1 MDCLLTAKLQRA
13 TRARAGPSHVGFTM
27 RGVATSFATS
37 FAKQLWSE
45 VKTHGPTVRLT
56 LPSDLRKKSSS
67 RVPKSSPKPDVHSP
81 VSSLPPPPA
90 KPPGG

>member
-13 TRARAGPSHVGFTM
+13 TRARAGPSHVGVTM
-27 RGVATSFATS
+27 RGVATS

>member
-13 TRARAGPSHVGFTM
+13 TRARAGPSHVGVTM
-27 RGVATSFATS
+27 RGVATS

-45 VKTHGPTVRLT
+45 VKIHGPTVRLT
-56 LPSDLRKKSSS
+56 LPPDLRKKSSS